1 MAQLIPY
8 EILNGRENMLI
19 DEQLLNTAINKGIEE
34 PILRL
39 YGWSPSCVSLGRN
52 QKSGNINYDY
62 CKENKIN
69 IVKRITGGR
78 ALLHENEITYSF
90 ICPTNFLKNGESIIH
105 SYKEISGALIKA
117 FNSLGINLSFPEQK
131 KAATKFEYCMSIS
144 TGADLSFNN
153 KKVIGSAQCRK
164 QNFIL
169 QHGSILFDYDAE
181 KIIKIFG
188 ERPDK
193 AQITTV
199 KELNPKVTKEQ
210 LCEAIKSGFEQYFQ
224 INFL

>member
-1 MAQLIPY
+1 
-8 EILNGRENMLI
+8 
-19 DEQLLNTAINKGIEE
+19 
-34 PILRL
+34 
-39 YGWSPSCVSLGRN
+39 
-52 QKSGNINYDY
+52 
-62 CKENKIN
+62 
-69 IVKRITGGR
+69 
-78 ALLHENEITYSF
+78 
-90 ICPTNFLKNGESIIH
+90 
-105 SYKEISGALIKA
+105 
-117 FNSLGINLSFPEQK
+117 
-131 KAATKFEYCMSIS
+131 MSIS